1 MFHVPRTPHAH
12 RLHPEIRRYERG
24 ASGAKQL
31 PLELIHHIVESLAER
46 GTSSGSVPPAL
57 EACSLVCRTWNH
69 ICRLHIFRTIVLG
82 RSSAPQLS
90 FLHFE
95 APHLSKY
102 IVNLHMIFDDRT
114 VAAAEDWF
122 PDCLKRLEKL
132 RVLRIDNFIC
142 IPPTLPALHTLGIM
156 SLIATAHIE
165 QLDLVYWDTLDLE
178 DEPALLPM
186 VSACSTTLQKLS
198 IHICERDDPPAML
211 ELARDLFHTLVDWIE
226 DCIDQ
231 LPFPNDIRELTIKL
245 NAYPDWQQLRYPTLE
260 DLKNLYHVV
269 QPLHHGGALKKMK
282 LDILTESW
290 PCSPDTTKEISK
302 VQEAFAPLLERGGF
316 ALDIR
321 VGLS

>member
-1 MFHVPRTPHAH
+1 MSHVPRTPHAH

-31 PLELIHHIVESLAER
+31 PLELIHHIVEPLAER

-57 EACSLVCRTWNH
+57 EACSLVCRAWNH

-132 RVLRIDNFIC
+132 HVLRIDNFIC
-142 IPPTLPALHTLGIM
+142 IPPTLPALYTLGIM

-165 QLDLVYWDTLDLE
+165 QLDLVYWDTLDME

-198 IHICERDDPPAML
+198 IHICERDDPPAMPASTPSKPSAPLNIHLDTLRELKITAGFPRFRQADHIEYTNL
-211 ELARDLFHTLVDWIE
+211 E
-226 DCIDQ
+226 C
-231 LPFPNDIRELTIKL
+231 LTIKYRGDGPWRIPSYIPAGL
-245 NAYPDWQQLRYPTLE
+245 CELVLEGTVTL
-260 DLKNLYHVV
+260 VF
-269 QPLHHGGALKKMK
+269 
-282 LDILTESW
+282 LTSAI
-290 PCSPDTTKEISK
+290 C
-302 VQEAFAPLLERGGF
+302 
-316 ALDIR
+316 
-321 VGLS
+321 